1 MFCKE
6 GVLRNFAK
14 LTEKHLCQ
22 SLFFNK
28 VAGLRP
34 GTVEALAQ
42 VFPCEFCEVSKSTFS
57 TEHLR
62 WLLLF
67 VEINSLKCILNFQI
81 QLLIKVNFMIVI
93 KRFYKLIERLDF
105 NFNFTDLL
113 FLNYR
118 LQSLKAVARM
128 CSVKKVLLEIS

>member
-67 VEINSLKCILNFQI
+67 MEINSLKCILNFQI